1 MSLCRL
7 HMPSAPGV
15 RDGFD
20 VDTSHVFPHH
30 VLATIT
36 LVGGVA
42 FDGGARVCAG
52 CEAGFSLYS
61 VAITTLSGAGP
72 APKLLE

>member
-1 MSLCRL
+1 
-7 HMPSAPGV
+7 MPNAPGV

-30 VLATIT
+30 VLATTT

-52 CEAGFSLYS
+52 CEAGFPLCS
-61 VAITTLSGAGP
+61 VAITTLSGAGS
-72 APKLLE
+72 APKLLEWKP